1 MIIVIHVN
9 IKNFRGKNLIYI
21 FGLRN
26 IKHCLDYIFKKIPKN
41 IENKNIRGMKSYSP
55 ELQSLKIQRNN
66 NNKHSLLS
74 SFLSLSLSLSLSPC
88 MDFAKAFET
97 NMYSTHTH
105 THFLDNER
113 AKAKPYFSLFQHDDT
128 TTK

>member
-1 MIIVIHVN
+1 MFIL
-9 IKNFRGKNLIYI
+9 RTSEGKILYI

-26 IKHCLDYIFKKIPKN
+26 IKHCLNYIFKKIPKN

-74 SFLSLSLSLSLSPC
+74 SFLSLSLSPC

-105 THFLDNER
+105 FLDNER
-113 AKAKPYFSLFQHDDT
+113 AKAKPYFALFQHDDT